1 MKLPRFF
8 EHHDESDSQDEPP
21 AAEHAIAEHQVVEL
35 DPDQLR
41 SLSKVFTAP
50 KWLRDAG
57 LASWLLAG
65 VAILLAGIVWLLAL
79 TATIV
84 DPVMVG
90 LIVAVVASPCVAWL
104 ERHRVGR
111 TGGAG
116 IVVVVI
122 VALAAGVLLL
132 VVGGITSQGDAIRSQ
147 ANDAAPKVQHWLTS
161 LGIDSGGATGVTDSV
176 KDAAPESI
184 STLVHGIVS
193 GITGLASVAIGIS
206 FAFLAIFFLLKD
218 GPSMR
223 EWVDGHLGV
232 ARPIARVVTG
242 SVLVSLRRYF
252 LGVTL
257 VAAFNGVVVGLGALV
272 LGVPL
277 AGTIAVVSFVT
288 AYIPYLGAFVAGAF
302 AVILALGAK
311 GTTTAVI
318 MLVIVLL
325 ANGLLQNI
333 FQPIAFGAT
342 LRLNPLVVLI
352 ATIGAG
358 CLFGMIGLVLAAPL
372 LSAARQIAAQLG
384 NARET
389 ARRERAPAATPA
401 PET

>member
-8 EHHDESDSQDEPP
+8 EHEHEREPLP
-21 AAEHAIAEHQVVEL
+21 ASEPVAEHYVVEL
-35 DPDQLR
+35 DTEQVR
-41 SLSKVFTAP
+41 GLSNVFAAP

-57 LASWLLAG
+57 IASWLLAG
-65 VAILLAGIVWLLAL
+65 VAVLLVGLIWVLAL

-84 DPVMVG
+84 GPVTVG
-90 LIVAVVASPCVAWL
+90 TIVAVVASPAVAWL
-104 ERHRVGR
+104 EHHKVGR
-111 TGGAG
+111 TAGAAL
-116 IVVVVI
+116 VVLAI
-122 VALAAGVLLL
+122 VALAVGVMLL
-132 VVGGITSQGDAIRSQ
+132 VVGGITSQTDAIRSQ
-147 ANDAAPKVQHWLTS
+147 ADAAAPKAQKWLTD
-161 LGIDSGGATGVTDSV
+161 LGIDRGGAAGVTDSV
-176 KDAAPESI
+176 KSATPEAI
-184 STLVHGIVS
+184 STLFNGLVDA
-193 GITGLASVAIGIS
+193 ITGLAAIAIGAS
-206 FAFLAIFFLLKD
+206 FVFLTIFFLLKD

-232 ARPIARVVTG
+232 ARPVARLITG
-242 SVLVSLRRYF
+242 SVLLSLRRYF

-257 VAAFNGVVVGLGALV
+257 VAAFNGVIVGLGALI

-277 AGTIAVVSFVT
+277 AGTIAVVTFVT

-302 AVILALGAK
+302 AVILALGGS
-311 GTTTAVI
+311 GTTTALI

-352 ATIGAG
+352 VTIGGG

-372 LSAARQIAAQLG
+372 LSAARQIASQLG
-384 NARET
+384 AARAA
-389 ARRERAPAATPA
+389 ARRERAPLAEPAAEA
-401 PET
+401 